1 MKTFTMM
8 MNSDRPET
16 DIQTNN
22 EQMIDGEERER
33 DMEEDSVEWR
43 PLN

>member
-1 MKTFTMM
+1 ML

-33 DMEEDSVEWR
+33 ER
-43 PLN
+43 YGGG

>member
-1 MKTFTMM
+1 ML

-33 DMEEDSVEWR
+33 YGGG
-43 PLN
+43 